1 MPTPTIKTKVAI
13 EGEKEY
19 KQAISEIN
27 SGLKVLNSEMKLT
40 SEQFADNADSVEA
53 LTAKNDVLERQILTQ
68 RDKIE
73 TLKSALQNSAEA
85 YGEADKR
92 TAQWQVSLNDA
103 EAVLIKME
111 RELKENQEALQK
123 AGQTAENAGNAFDG
137 MTDSI
142 DESGDAAKDN
152 KTIMDK
158 LRDAFGGTEDKGRS
172 LGEMAE
178 DLAGKLGIN
187 LPDGA
192 KKALDAIGNVDA
204 STAVL
209 AGTAAAAAAAIVKI
223 EQALIDLTTDQAAAA
238 TEIYNISQIINMT
251 VQETQEWD
259 YVLKTVGS
267 SISQAQGDLSAFQ
280 EKIMEAAGGTGE
292 AAEMFNKLGVSVV
305 DQNGSLRTTS
315 EVLNDTIVALQL
327 MADETERNAIS
338 STLLGGTGEALIP
351 IYEQNAQYVQH
362 LIDKKREL
370 GVMTGDEI
378 ETLRDVSEAL
388 LDYEE
393 RTESA
398 KNKIAVEFAPALAAF
413 YEGAGEGLL
422 QLGESAADSGLVNF
436 FGSILELVTSL
447 APALDLLGAGLEI
460 LGPIFNSAAV
470 TVALFADGLSVVLNL
485 IAALGNLLTLDFKGA
500 GQNWDN
506 VMSIFSAGG
515 NSATARAWSNAY
527 GPEKTQSKTPFNAS
541 GNDNFDGGFTW
552 VGENGPELAYLPQG
566 TRIFNNQESREM
578 GGDTF
583 YVTIDAKNV
592 KEFNDIV
599 EMARAKRRKDRM
611 EGQNGYNQIDI

>member
-19 KQAISEIN
+19 RQALSEIN

-40 SEQFADNADSVEA
+40 SEQFANNADSVEA

-68 RDKIE
+68 REKIE

-103 EAVLIKME
+103 ETALIKME

-123 AGQTAENAGNAFDG
+123 AGQTAEDAGNAFDG

-192 KKALDAIGNVDA
+192 KNALDALGDINIESA
-204 STAVL
+204 EL

-223 EQALIDLTTDQAAAA
+223 EEALIGITTERAAVA
-238 TEIYNISQIINMT
+238 TSIANIAQTINMN
-251 VQETQEWD
+251 VEATQQWD

-267 SISQAQGDLSAFQ
+267 SIGEAQGDLSAFQ
-280 EKIMEAAGGTGE
+280 EKIMDAKTGTGE
-292 AAEMFNKLGVSVV
+292 AAEMFAKLGVSVV
-305 DQNGSLRTTS
+305 DQNGSLRDTES
-315 EVLNDTIVALQL
+315 VLLDTVHALQI
-327 MADETERNAIS
+327 MSDETERNAIS
-338 STLLGGTGEALIP
+338 STLLGGTGEKLVP
-351 IYEQNAQYVQH
+351 IYVQSAEA
-362 LIDKKREL
+362 LDYLLEKKKEL
-370 GVMTGDEI
+370 GILTGEEI
-378 ETLRDVSEAL
+378 EALRDVSEAL

-393 RTESA
+393 RLDSA
-398 KNKIAVEFAPALAAF
+398 KNMIAVEFAPALEEF
-413 YEGAGEGLL
+413 YEELGKTTQTLGETAANSGVVEVFGALLDILSELLPLLDYFALAGETLTP
-422 QLGESAADSGLVNF
+422 F
-436 FGSILELVTSL
+436 FEGISETIGITT
-447 APALDLLGAGLEI
+447 DI
-460 LGPIFNSAAV
+460 LGKFTEMVRKLSD
-470 TVALFADGLSVVLNL
+470 TLGGLDVGE
-485 IAALGNLLTLDFKGA
+485 IAGNF
-500 GQNWDN
+500 
-506 VMSIFSAGG
+506 IFSSSPMTGAQGIYRVG
-515 NSATARAWSNAY
+515 
-527 GPEKTQSKTPFNAS
+527 QISKVLQAIKEIIGFNAS
-541 GNDNFDGGFTW
+541 GNYNFDGGYTW

-611 EGQNGYNQIDI
+611 GGQNGYNQIDI

>member
-40 SEQFADNADSVEA
+40 SEQFADNADSIEA
-53 LTAKNDVLERQILTQ
+53 LTAKNDVLERQILSQ
-68 RDKIE
+68 KEKIE
-73 TLKSALQNSAEA
+73 TLKSALQSSAEA
-85 YGEADKR
+85 YGEADGR
-92 TAQWQVSLNDA
+92 TAKWKVSLNDA
-103 EAVLIKME
+103 EAQLIKME
-111 RELKENQEALQK
+111 RELRDNQEALEK
-123 AGQTAENAGNAFDG
+123 SSAAMSDMSGTLDEVSNSLEGTSEDAEENV
-137 MTDSI
+137 S
-142 DESGDAAKDN
+142 
-152 KTIMDK
+152 IMDK
-158 LRDAFGGTEDKGRS
+158 LRDAFGGAGGEGKS

-192 KKALDAIGNVDA
+192 KNALDALGDINVESA
-204 STAVL
+204 AL
-209 AGTAAAAAAAIVKI
+209 AGTAAAAAAAIVEI
-223 EQALIDLTTDQAAAA
+223 EKALIGLTTEQAAAA
-238 TEIYNISQIINMT
+238 TEIYNIAQIINMT
-251 VQETQEWD
+251 VTETQEWD

-280 EKIMEAAGGTGE
+280 EKIMEAATGSGE

-305 DQNGSLRTTS
+305 DQNGVLRTAS
-315 EVLNDTIVALQL
+315 EVLKDTIAALQL

-338 STLLGGTGEALIP
+338 STLLGGTGEDLIP
-351 IYEQNAQYVQH
+351 IYEQNAEYVQH
-362 LIDKKREL
+362 LIEKKREL
-370 GVMTGDEI
+370 GIMTGDEI
-378 ETLRDVSEAL
+378 EALRDVSEAL
-388 LDYEE
+388 LDYQE

-398 KNKIAVEFAPALAAF
+398 KNKLSVEFAPALTAF
-413 YEGAGEGLL
+413 YEGAGQGILE
-422 QLGESAADSGLVNF
+422 LGESAADSGLVNF
-436 FGSILELVTSL
+436 FGSILDLVTAL
-447 APALDLLGAGLEI
+447 APALDLLGAALQ
-460 LGPIFNSAAV
+460 LVGPLFDGAS
-470 TVALFADGLSVVLNL
+470 VAIGLFADGLSVVLNL
-485 IAALGNLLTLDFKGA
+485 VAALGNLLSLDFEGA

-515 NSATARAWSNAY
+515 NSATARAWNNAY
-527 GPEKTQSKTPFNAS
+527 GPDSSRFKSPFNAS
-541 GNDNFDGGFTW
+541 GNQNFNGGFTW

>member
-103 EAVLIKME
+103 EAVLIKLE
-111 RELKENQEALQK
+111 RELKDNQK
-123 AGQTAENAGNAFDG
+123 AISD
-137 MTDSI
+137 MTDAMEDNT
-142 DESGDAAKDN
+142 DEAKDN
-152 KTIMDK
+152 ASIMDK
-158 LRDAFGGTEDKGRS
+158 LRDAFGGAEDEAKS
-172 LGEMAE
+172 LGDMAE

-223 EQALIDLTTDQAAAA
+223 EQALIDLATDQAAAA

-315 EVLNDTIVALQL
+315 EVLNDTIAALQL

-413 YEGAGEGLL
+413 YESAGEGLL

-527 GPEKTQSKTPFNAS
+527 GPEKNQSKTPFNAS
-541 GNDNFDGGFTW
+541 GNDNFGGGLTW

-611 EGQNGYNQIDI
+611 EGQDGYNQIDI

>member
-68 RDKIE
+68 REKIE
-73 TLKSALQNSAEA
+73 TLKSALQNSADA

-103 EAVLIKME
+103 EAALLKME
-111 RELKENQEALQK
+111 RELKGNQQAIS
-123 AGQTAENAGNAFDG
+123 D
-137 MTDSI
+137 MTDAMEDNT
-142 DESGDAAKDN
+142 DEAEDN
-152 KTIMDK
+152 ASIMDK
-158 LRDAFGGTEDKGRS
+158 LRDAFGGAEDEAKS
-172 LGEMAE
+172 LGDMAE

-192 KKALDAIGNVDA
+192 KKALDAIGNVDT

-223 EQALIDLTTDQAAAA
+223 EQALIDLTTGQAAAA
-238 TEIYNISQIINMT
+238 TEIYNVSQIINMT
-251 VQETQEWD
+251 VEETQEWD

-292 AAEMFNKLGVSVV
+292 AAEMFNRLGVSVV
-305 DQNGSLRTTS
+305 DQNGALRTTT
-315 EVLNDTIVALQL
+315 EVLKDTIASLQL

-362 LIDKKREL
+362 LIEKKREL
-370 GVMTGDEI
+370 GVMNGNEI
-378 ETLRDVSEAL
+378 EALRDVSAAL

-436 FGSILELVTSL
+436 FGSILDLVTALS
-447 APALDLLGAGLEI
+447 PALDLLGAVLEVI
-460 LGPIFNSAAV
+460 SPLFDAAS
-470 TVALFADGLSVVLNL
+470 VAIGLFADGLSVVVNL
-485 IAALGNLLTLDFKGA
+485 VAALANLLSLDFEGA
-500 GQNWDN
+500 GKNWDN
-506 VMSIFSAGG
+506 IMGIFTPGG
-515 NSATARAWSNAY
+515 NSATARAWNNVY
-527 GPEKTQSKTPFNAS
+527 GENSSRWTFNSSGDQS
-541 GNDNFDGGFTW
+541 FDGGLTW
-552 VGENGPELAYLPQG
+552 VGENGPELVYLPQG

-578 GGDTF
+578 GGDTW

-599 EMARAKRRKDRM
+599 EMARAKRRRDRM
-611 EGQNGYNQIDI
+611 EGQNGYNQIDV

>member
-19 KQAISEIN
+19 KQALSEIN
-27 SGLKVLNSEMKLT
+27 SGLKVLNSEMRLT
-40 SEQFADNADSVEA
+40 SEQFSQNAESVEA

-315 EVLNDTIVALQL
+315 EVLNDTIAALQL

-566 TRIFNNQESREM
+566 ARIFNNQESREM